1 MHGRVVRALVLDP
14 SLSGDWDPGSSIVSS
29 VPLGELALFLY
40 LLLHRLQGSES
51 WSRGLMRIK

>member
-1 MHGRVVRALVLDP
+1 MVRALVLDP

-29 VPLGELALFLY
+29 VLLGELALFLY
-40 LLLHRLQGSES
+40 LFLHRLQGNES